1 MKLEVH
7 LTNGQKHT
15 VVFDGN
21 KEDWFDI
28 IKFNKDSFISDSQD
42 NYFIVSSIMSF
53 KIQGEANE

>member
-1 MKLEVH
+1 MKLEVQ

-15 VVFDGN
+15 VVFDGS

-53 KIQGEANE
+53 KVKGEGNE